1 MKDWKM
7 VLISFLIVMIP
18 LFLIGIVYQNYYMGD
33 YIIQEQWINSSYEG
47 KVYCDNCLWI
57 RFSEGCNRYPVY
69 YFANQNELDNR
80 FNYGDIVNI
89 NFKNVDG
96 KEYVKSVNKAI
107 KYREKCS

>member
-7 VLISFLIVMIP
+7 VLIGFLIVMIP
-18 LFLIGIVYQNYYMGD
+18 LFLIGIVYQNYYTGD